1 MSSFKK
7 DYAGPTRFMYYIP
20 WRSKDVM
27 IRTKRRMPKSI
38 IIDNKEINAP
48 LQLISSFHDVNTIQK
63 FWQNSYETSE
73 FKCITTGTTIQSMF
87 KNNGICLALNDND
100 QNIFATLFSYEPN
113 GHVYIN
119 GNQKKVRFIEGAVIN
134 HKKKDVILHWLFSWM
149 EYLEP
154 SIYIYTDDS
163 LNLNIC
169 TPYITYHYYGIS
181 KSFIKNDTVGD
192 VERINS
198 SEFSKYQEMFIKK
211 YNSNINLIYSL
222 NSENADIELYKVP
235 VKFHSNSYYIIGVK
249 NNHAIYKKYN
259 LATYEVIFC
268 AIIARNEIIIQPSE
282 EEMFLTRYAIESVCK
297 AGSYPMLLVS
307 SKEISGDIYEYDTIW
322 KKFTIEKKKL
332 YIYNYLANGFT
343 NPTIYFP
350 K

>member
-1 MSSFKK
+1 MSLFKK
-7 DYAGPTRFMYYIP
+7 DYAGPTRVMYYTP

-27 IRTKRRMPKSI
+27 IRTNRLMPKPI
-38 IIDNKEINAP
+38 IIDNKELKMP
-48 LQLISSFHDVNTIQK
+48 LQLISSFHDVNAIQK
-63 FWQNSYETSE
+63 FWQDSYQTSE
-73 FKCITTGTTIQSMF
+73 FKFITTGTTIQSMF
-87 KNNGICLALNDND
+87 KNNGICLALNDNE
-100 QNIFATLFSYEPN
+100 QNIFATLFSYEPS
-113 GHVYIN
+113 GHVHIN
-119 GNQKKVRFIEGAVIN
+119 GNQKKVRFIEAAVVN

-169 TPYITYHYYGIS
+169 TPYITYSYYGIS
-181 KSFIKNDTVGD
+181 KSFIKNDTVSG
-192 VERINS
+192 VERISS
-198 SEFSKYQEMFIKK
+198 SEFSKYQEMYIKK

-222 NSENADIELYKVP
+222 NSENVDIELYKVP
-235 VKFHSNSYYIIGVK
+235 VKSYSNSYYIIAVK
-249 NNHAIYKKYN
+249 NNHLIYKKYN

-268 AIIARNEIIIQPSE
+268 AIITRNEIIIQPSE
-282 EEMFLTRYAIESVCK
+282 EEMFLTRHAIESVCK

-322 KKFTIEKKKL
+322 KKFTIEKKRL